1 MKNSL
6 KLTQIVASLLAV
18 ATASWGCSDD
28 SPTTSA
34 SPLGGG
40 GAAPSGGGG
49 TTAGTAGASEPTS
62 PAGGG
67 AGGNSEVL
75 PDLPLA
81 NQDLPVGWASVW
93 PGDDDGITNGGGNAD
108 AGHIFTV
115 TNRTE
120 LVRAL
125 YPDAVIA
132 DDGTFTSEDGADP
145 TPKIIYV
152 RGTISLS
159 TNAAGDELTLED
171 YACDGYDFEAY
182 KAAYDP
188 KEWNKQPLV
197 AGDPPAI
204 QPCPGSQEELRQ
216 CSSNRQALVVQLR
229 VGSNTTLLGVGA
241 DAKIVHGMVLIGAGS
256 FPPGRR
262 LPPAPPSGAP
272 EPIDPELAAACG
284 IELPPAPE
292 PEPEP
297 DPVTEPAPTPAPA
310 PAPAPSPPFVENV
323 IVRNITFEDAYDLF
337 PSWDPADSYAT
348 GPEVADPED
357 VLYPQCQATY
367 DAATDNGPHQCRGGR
382 WNSRYD
388 NVQVQNASHV
398 WIDHSTFNDGDRETQ
413 SIPSV
418 WAFPYDDHVNAV
430 QPHDGLLDIV
440 NASDFVTVSYSSFQ
454 NHDKT
459 TLIGGSDTVT
469 ERNGWGALSVTVHH
483 NQYINV
489 GQRTPR
495 VRFGKAHVYSNFVQG
510 SLNPAITVPAD
521 RAKPSPAYPMDS
533 AMAAGHLA
541 KLYSEN
547 NAFEITGY
555 PGDPPPT
562 ALDII
567 STAHRA
573 TPTEGDG
580 LDVNQSTYF
589 FDSGSTLNGAPTDLN
604 AAAQESAASGDRPA
618 LLSTETIWTP
628 SASYEYQVT
637 PAEDVKQHLEA
648 NAGVGVIQVSGP

>member
-1 MKNSL
+1 MKHSL
-6 KLTQIVASLLAV
+6 KWTQVGASLLAM
-18 ATASWGCSDD
+18 AASAGCSED
-28 SPTTSA
+28 SLQSG
-34 SPLGGG
+34 PLRGA
-40 GAAPSGGGG
+40 GAAWGAAG
-49 TTAGTAGASEPTS
+49 TTAGTGGTGSPASPD
-62 PAGGG
+62 AGGG
-67 AGGNSEVL
+67 TGGTEGL
-75 PDLPLA
+75 PDLPLVK
-81 NQDLPVGWASVW
+81 DEVPGGWASVW
-93 PGDDDGITNGGGNAD
+93 PGDDAKRTTGGAD
-108 AGHIFTV
+108 ADADHIFTV

-132 DDGTFTSEDGADP
+132 DDGTFTSENGADP

-159 TNAAGDELTLED
+159 TNAAGEELTLED
-171 YACDGYDFEAY
+171 YACEGYDFEAY

-188 KEWNKQPLV
+188 TEWNKQTPV
-197 AGDPPAI
+197 DGDPPAI
-204 QPCPGSQEELRQ
+204 EPCPGSQEELRQ

-229 VGSNTTLLGVGA
+229 VGSNTTLLGVGD

-262 LPPAPPSGAP
+262 LPPAAPSDTPP
-272 EPIDPELAAACG
+272 PIDPELAEACG
-284 IELPPAPE
+284 IELPPE
-292 PEPEP
+292 PDAGAAPEP
-297 DPVTEPAPTPAPA
+297 DPAPAPA

-337 PSWDPADSYAT
+337 ASWDPADSYSN

-357 VLYPQCQATY
+357 LLYPKCQATY
-367 DAATDNGPHQCRGGR
+367 DEVTDNGPHQCRGGR

-388 NVQVQNASHV
+388 NLQVQNASHV
-398 WIDHSTFNDGDRETQ
+398 WIDHCTFNDGDRETQ

-418 WAFPYDDHVNAV
+418 WEAPYDDFANAV

-440 NASDFVTVSYSSFQ
+440 NTSDFVTVSYNSFR

-459 TLIGGSDTVT
+459 SLIGGSDTVT
-469 ERNGWGALSVTVHH
+469 ERNGWGVLSVTVHH

-495 VRFGKAHVYSNFVQG
+495 VRFGKVHVYSNFVQG
-510 SLNPAITVPAD
+510 SLNPSIEVPED
-521 RAKPSPAYPMDS
+521 RAKPRPAYPMGS

-547 NAFEITGY
+547 NAFEIAGY
-555 PGDPPPT
+555 PGEDPPT
-562 ALDII
+562 ARDVI

-573 TPTEGDG
+573 TPTEGDTP
-580 LDVNQSTYF
+580 DVNQSTYF
-589 FDSGSTLNGAPTDLN
+589 FDSGSILNGAPADLEM
-604 AAAQESAASGDRPA
+604 AAQESAADGDRPV
-618 LLSTETIWTP
+618 LLPTDTVWTP
-628 SASYEYQVT
+628 AATYEYEAT
-637 PAEDVKQHLEA
+637 PAADVKALLEA
-648 NAGVGVIQVSGP
+648 NAGAGVLEVSAP